1 MTKVIKI
8 SDKNLSKK
16 HVDKPKIGANNKVKG
31 EVEYARYSIDQQDAE
46 NQFRRLQE
54 ASKRLS
60 DREVA
65 LYLRWSEQ
73 VDEVV
78 RGRFARVFRNGME
91 TERSRLRYD
100 NRVLINPK
108 IQFDKCKGDKI
119 CKTRQ
124 RQTIH
129 KKSILKSTNSK

>member
-8 SDKNLSKK
+8 SGKNLSKK

-65 LYLRWSEQ
+65 LYHSGSEQ
-73 VDEVV
+73 VDEIV
-78 RGRFARVFRNGME
+78 RGRLARVFRDKLGA
-91 TERSRLRYD
+91 ERSRYRYD
-100 NRVLINPK
+100 NRVLTNSK
-108 IQFDKCKGDKI
+108 IQFDK
-119 CKTRQ
+119 
-124 RQTIH
+124 
-129 KKSILKSTNSK
+129 